1 VSKIILEK
9 IKMKIMAF
17 VGSPRKNSN
26 VDTLMDKVIEGVKSR
41 TDAEVEKV
49 YLYSADIKN
58 CNGCG
63 LCSPLMGSKDC
74 PIDDDMP
81 GILNR
86 MIEADAYIFGT
97 PNHVHTMTSAM
108 TNFWARLQPL
118 GKMEVIRDD
127 SGKIIGGKSKPLIM
141 GKKAVMVVSQGDFS
155 PSASALLLRVL
166 DSNIKDFQLK
176 KIGEVFSTGNLEK
189 AQVKNNEQDLNLA
202 FTIGQRLAGV

>member
-1 VSKIILEK
+1 
-9 IKMKIMAF
+9 MKIMAF

-26 VDTLMDKVIEGVKSR
+26 VDTLMDKVIEGAQSK
-41 TDAEVEKV
+41 TDVEVEKI
-49 YLYSADIKN
+49 YLYKADIKN
-58 CNGCG
+58 CNACG

-74 PIDDDMP
+74 PIDDEMP

-86 MIEADAYIFGT
+86 MLEADAYIFGT

-189 AQVKNNEQDLNLA
+189 AQVKNNENDLTLA

>member
-1 VSKIILEK
+1 
-9 IKMKIMAF
+9 MKIMAF
-17 VGSPRKNSN
+17 VGSPRKGSN
-26 VDTLMDKVIEGVKSR
+26 VDILMDKVIEGAQSK
-41 TDAEVEKV
+41 TDVEVEKI

-58 CNGCG
+58 CNACG

-86 MIEADAYIFGT
+86 MIAADAYIFGT

-155 PSASALLLRVL
+155 PSASSLLLRVL

-189 AQVKNNEQDLNLA
+189 AQVKNNENDLNLA
-202 FTIGQRLAGV
+202 FTVGQRLAGV

>member
-1 VSKIILEK
+1 
-9 IKMKIMAF
+9 MKVMAF
-17 VGSPRKNSN
+17 VGSPRKGSN
-26 VDTLMDKVIEGVKSR
+26 VDILMEKVIEGAQSK
-41 TDAEVEKV
+41 TDVEVEKI
-49 YLYSADIKN
+49 YLYKADIKN
-58 CNGCG
+58 CNACG

-74 PIDDDMP
+74 PINDDMP

-86 MIEADAYIFGT
+86 MLEADAYIFGT

-189 AQVKNNEQDLNLA
+189 AQVKNNENDLTLA

>member
-1 VSKIILEK
+1 
-9 IKMKIMAF
+9 MKIMAF

-26 VDTLMDKVIEGVKSR
+26 VDILVDKVIEGAQSK
-41 TDAEVEKV
+41 TDVEVEKI
-49 YLYSADIKN
+49 YLYKADIKN
-58 CNGCG
+58 CNACG

-86 MIEADAYIFGT
+86 MIEADVYIFGT

-189 AQVKNNEQDLNLA
+189 AQVKNNENDLTLA

>member
-1 VSKIILEK
+1 
-9 IKMKIMAF
+9 MKIMAF

-26 VDTLMDKVIEGVKSR
+26 VDILMDKVIEGVKSKI
-41 TDAEVEKV
+41 DAEVEKI

-74 PIDDDMP
+74 PIDDGMP

-108 TNFWARLQPL
+108 TNFWARLQPF

-127 SGKIIGGKSKPLIM
+127 SEKIIGGKSKPLIM

-176 KIGEVFSTGNLEK
+176 KVGEVFSTGNLEK
-189 AQVKNNEQDLNLA
+189 AQVKNNEQDLSLA
-202 FTIGQRLAGV
+202 YTVGQRLAGM

>member
-1 VSKIILEK
+1 
-9 IKMKIMAF
+9 MKIMAF

-26 VDTLMDKVIEGVKSR
+26 VDTLMDKVIEGVKSK
-41 TDAEVEKV
+41 TDVEVEKI

-63 LCSPLMGSKDC
+63 LCSPLMGNRDC

-86 MIEADAYIFGT
+86 MIEAEAYVFGT
-97 PNHVHTMTSAM
+97 PNHVHTMSSAM

-189 AQVKNNEQDLNLA
+189 AQVKNNENDLNLA
-202 FTIGQRLAGV
+202 FTFGQRLAGG

>member
-1 VSKIILEK
+1 
-9 IKMKIMAF
+9 MKIMAF
-17 VGSPRKNSN
+17 VGSPRKGSN
-26 VDTLMDKVIEGVKSR
+26 VDILMDKVIEGAQSK
-41 TDAEVEKV
+41 TDVEVEKI

-58 CNGCG
+58 CNACG

-74 PIDDDMP
+74 PIDDDML

-86 MIEADAYIFGT
+86 MLEADAYIFGT

-189 AQVKNNEQDLNLA
+189 AQVKNNENDLTLA
-202 FTIGQRLAGV
+202 FTIGQRLDGV

>member
-1 VSKIILEK
+1 
-9 IKMKIMAF
+9 MKIMAF

-26 VDTLMDKVIEGVKSR
+26 VDTLMDKVIEGVKSK
-41 TDAEVEKV
+41 TDAEVEKI
-49 YLYSADIKN
+49 YLYNADIKN

-166 DSNIKDFQLK
+166 DSNIKDFQIK
-176 KIGEVFSTGNLEK
+176 KAGEVFSTGNLEK
-189 AQVKNNEQDLNLA
+189 AQVMNNEQDLNLA
-202 FTIGQRLAGV
+202 FNVGQQLAGV

>member
-1 VSKIILEK
+1 
-9 IKMKIMAF
+9 MKIMAF

-41 TDAEVEKV
+41 TDAEAEKI
-49 YLYSADIKN
+49 YLYKADIKN
-58 CNGCG
+58 CNACG

-118 GKMEVIRDD
+118 GKMEVIRDG

-166 DSNIKDFQLK
+166 ESNIKDFQLK

-189 AQVKNNEQDLNLA
+189 AQVKKNENDLTLA

>member
-1 VSKIILEK
+1 
-9 IKMKIMAF
+9 MKIMAF
-17 VGSPRKNSN
+17 VGSPRKGSN
-26 VDTLMDKVIEGVKSR
+26 VDILMDKVIEGAQSK
-41 TDAEVEKV
+41 TDVEVEKI
-49 YLYSADIKN
+49 YLYKADIKN
-58 CNGCG
+58 CNACG

-86 MIEADAYIFGT
+86 MLEADAYIFGT

-202 FTIGQRLAGV
+202 FTVGQQLAGV

>member
-1 VSKIILEK
+1 
-9 IKMKIMAF
+9 MKIMAF
-17 VGSPRKNSN
+17 VGSPRKGSN
-26 VDTLMDKVIEGVKSR
+26 VDILMDKVIEGAQSK
-41 TDAEVEKV
+41 TDVEVEKI
-49 YLYSADIKN
+49 YLYKADIKN
-58 CNGCG
+58 CNACG

-74 PIDDDMP
+74 PINDDMP

-86 MIEADAYIFGT
+86 MLEADAYIFGT

-189 AQVKNNEQDLNLA
+189 AQVKNNENDLTLA

>member
-1 VSKIILEK
+1 
-9 IKMKIMAF
+9 MKIMAF

-26 VDTLMDKVIEGVKSR
+26 VDTLMDKVIEGVKSK
-41 TDAEVEKV
+41 TDAEVEKI

-74 PIDDDMP
+74 PIEDDMP

-189 AQVKNNEQDLNLA
+189 AQVKNNENDLTLA

>member
-1 VSKIILEK
+1 
-9 IKMKIMAF
+9 MKIMAF

-26 VDTLMDKVIEGVKSR
+26 VDTLMDKVIEGVKSK
-41 TDAEVEKV
+41 TDAEVEKI

-97 PNHVHTMTSAM
+97 PNHVHTMASAM

-166 DSNIKDFQLK
+166 ESNIKDFQLK

-189 AQVKNNEQDLNLA
+189 AQVKNNENDLSLA
-202 FTIGQRLAGV
+202 YTVGQRLAGM

>member
-1 VSKIILEK
+1 
-9 IKMKIMAF
+9 MKIMAF
-17 VGSPRKNSN
+17 VGSPRKGSN
-26 VDTLMDKVIEGVKSR
+26 VDTLMDKVIEGAQSK
-41 TDAEVEKV
+41 TDVEVEKI
-49 YLYSADIKN
+49 YLYTANIKN
-58 CNGCG
+58 CNACG

-81 GILNR
+81 GILKR
-86 MIEADAYIFGT
+86 MLEADVFIFGT

-118 GKMEVIRDD
+118 GKMEIIKDD
-127 SGKIIGGKSKPLIM
+127 SGKIIGGKSTPLIR

-176 KIGEVFSTGNLEK
+176 KAGEVFSTGNLEK
-189 AQVKNNEQDLNLA
+189 AQVKDKEQDLSLA
-202 FTIGQRLAGV
+202 FSIGQQLGA

>member
-1 VSKIILEK
+1 
-9 IKMKIMAF
+9 MKIMAF
-17 VGSPRKNSN
+17 VGSPRKGSN
-26 VDTLMDKVIEGVKSR
+26 VDILVDKVIGGAQSK
-41 TDAEVEKV
+41 TDVEVEKI
-49 YLYSADIKN
+49 YLYKADIKN
-58 CNGCG
+58 CNACG

-81 GILNR
+81 GISNR

-189 AQVKNNEQDLNLA
+189 AQVKNNENDLTLA

>member
-1 VSKIILEK
+1 
-9 IKMKIMAF
+9 MKIMAF
-17 VGSPRKNSN
+17 VGSPRKKSN

-41 TDAEVEKV
+41 TDAEAEKI
-49 YLYSADIKN
+49 YLYKADIKN
-58 CNGCG
+58 CNACG

-118 GKMEVIRDD
+118 GKMEVIRDG

-166 DSNIKDFQLK
+166 DSNIKDFKLK
-176 KIGEVFSTGNLEK
+176 KAGEVFSTGNLEK
-189 AQVKNNEQDLNLA
+189 AQVKNNENDLTLA

>member
-1 VSKIILEK
+1 
-9 IKMKIMAF
+9 MKVMAF
-17 VGSPRKNSN
+17 VGSPRKGSN
-26 VDTLMDKVIEGVKSR
+26 VDILMDKVIEGAQSK
-41 TDAEVEKV
+41 TDVEVEKI
-49 YLYSADIKN
+49 YLYKADIKN
-58 CNGCG
+58 CNACG

-86 MIEADAYIFGT
+86 MLEADAYIFGT

-166 DSNIKDFQLK
+166 DSNIKDFQIK
-176 KIGEVFSTGNLEK
+176 KAGEVFSTGNLEK
-189 AQVKNNEQDLNLA
+189 AQVKNNENDLTLA
-202 FTIGQRLAGV
+202 FTIGQQLAGV

>member
-1 VSKIILEK
+1 MEK
-9 IKMKIMAF
+9 I
-17 VGSPRKNSN
+17 
-26 VDTLMDKVIEGVKSR
+26 
-41 TDAEVEKV
+41 

-74 PIDDDMP
+74 PLDDDMS
-81 GILNR
+81 GILAR
-86 MIEADAYIFGT
+86 MIESDAYVFGT

-127 SGKIIGGKSKPLIM
+127 AGKIIGGKSNPLIM
-141 GKKAVMVVSQGDFS
+141 GKKAVVVVSQGDFS

-176 KIGEVFSTGNLEK
+176 KIGEIFSTGNLEK
-189 AQVKNNEQDLNLA
+189 AQVKNNEKYLNFA
-202 FTIGQRLAGV
+202 FTIGQRLAGT

>member
-1 VSKIILEK
+1 
-9 IKMKIMAF
+9 MKIMAF

-26 VDTLMDKVIEGVKSR
+26 VDTLMDKVIEGAQSK
-41 TDAEVEKV
+41 TDVEVEKI
-49 YLYSADIKN
+49 YLYKADIKN
-58 CNGCG
+58 CNACG

-86 MIEADAYIFGT
+86 MLEADAYIFGT

-189 AQVKNNEQDLNLA
+189 AQVKNNENDLTLA

>member
-1 VSKIILEK
+1 MGEIF
-9 IKMKIMAF
+9 KMKIMAF
-17 VGSPRKNSN
+17 VGSPRKGSN
-26 VDTLMDKVIEGVKSR
+26 VDTLMDKVIEGVKSKI
-41 TDAEVEKV
+41 DAEVEKI

-141 GKKAVMVVSQGDFS
+141 GKKVVMVVSQGDFS

-176 KIGEVFSTGNLEK
+176 KVGEVFSTGNLEK
-189 AQVKNNEQDLNLA
+189 AQVKNNEQDLSLA
-202 FTIGQRLAGV
+202 YTVGQHLAGM

>member
-1 VSKIILEK
+1 
-9 IKMKIMAF
+9 MKVMAF
-17 VGSPRKNSN
+17 VGSPRKGSN
-26 VDTLMDKVIEGVKSR
+26 VDILMDKVIEGAQSK
-41 TDAEVEKV
+41 TDVEVEKI
-49 YLYSADIKN
+49 YLYKADIKN
-58 CNGCG
+58 CNACG

-86 MIEADAYIFGT
+86 MIEAYAYIFGT

-176 KIGEVFSTGNLEK
+176 KAGEVFSTGNLEK
-189 AQVKNNEQDLNLA
+189 AQVKNNENDLTLA